1 MNIILIFCII
11 VSIFS
16 QIEPIQPILRPLMY
30 FSWPS
35 ACLYYL
41 VAFKGKL
48 HISQFTMYFAATYLV
63 FILYCITCYLFGADN
78 LESSYLKLL
87 YIPLM
92 LCCIGDCYAPH
103 LTSKKFERL
112 CCIYVWSALAFA
124 LWIHLTY
131 FPSYGSWLNSM
142 AYDFSQK
149 NSAAQ
154 IWGGAIIVNTFLV
167 SYKSSLTK
175 YIGPCI
181 TGYFCFLILVSHCRT
196 ALLALALVLL
206 YNVIFYSKHKILW
219 IIALLAGVQLVLYL
233 PSFHNFI
240 NHSLLFTKYEG
251 TDMDAFSSGRL
262 GLYTLAWKTFLS
274 SPLIGVGKYYVDCS
288 YLSILAENG
297 IIGFILI
304 ESIWFYKISLHF
316 ISALKDKLYKQ
327 TRIHSNRV
335 RFLVSMVIFYI
346 VESMLE
352 GYPPFGPGVSSLAF
366 WLFSEILLQRKDLV
380 ENE

>member
-11 VSIFS
+11 VSILS
-16 QIEPIQPILRPLMY
+16 QIAPLESVIRPIMY
-30 FSWPS
+30 ASWPI

-48 HISQFTMYFAATYLV
+48 HVSRFTIYFAATYLV

-78 LESSYLKLL
+78 LERSYLKLL

-112 CCIYVWSALAFA
+112 CRVYIWAALAFGI
-124 LWIHLTY
+124 WVHFTY
-131 FPSYGSWLNSM
+131 FPSIGSWLNSM
-142 AYDFSQK
+142 AYDFTQK

-154 IWGGAIIVNTFLV
+154 IWGTAILVNTFLIPH
-167 SYKSSLTK
+167 KSSLTK
-175 YIGPCI
+175 QISLCI
-181 TGYFCFLILVSHCRT
+181 TGYFCFLILVSQCRT
-196 ALLALALVLL
+196 ALLGLTLVLL
-206 YNVIFYSKHKILW
+206 YNVIFYSKQKIVW

-233 PSFHNFI
+233 PSLHNFI

-251 TDMDAFSSGRL
+251 ADVDAFSSGRL

-274 SPLIGVGKYYVDCS
+274 SPLIGVGRYYVDCS
-288 YLSILAENG
+288 YLSVLTENG

-327 TRIHSNRV
+327 TGKHSKQT
-335 RFLVSMVIFYI
+335 RFLVSIVIFYM

-366 WLFSEILLQRKDLV
+366 WLFSGIVLKRRDLITD
-380 ENE
+380 